1 MGIMD
6 DARARVAGQE
16 PDAAPP
22 RPRRIDG
29 SPADAPRPAPLAI
42 ALVVA
47 CCLAL
52 PAAMWLLFSPPAAPA
67 ARPALDAAQPTP
79 APLPTPTTPATAPPM
94 PGPIAVLTADALA
107 YDAPGGA
114 VLGDVGG
121 RGVARFVEVAV
132 LEQADPRGAM
142 WVRAAVADAGLV
154 WLPLGS
160 VAGQAVALVGLPCR
174 GACSAPTATA
184 APVYVAPAPAAPPP
198 PVYVVEPAPAD
209 AVPLT
214 SVERPTSEPPPP
226 AATNCPVV
234 LTGGCRGNLVEVK
247 P

>member
-16 PDAAPP
+16 PDAPPAP
-22 RPRRIDG
+22 RHIDG
-29 SPADAPRPAPLAI
+29 SLADAPRPAPLAI

-47 CCLAL
+47 CCLGL

-67 ARPALDAAQPTP
+67 ARPALDAAQPTT
-79 APLPTPTTPATAPPM
+79 APLPTPTTPAQAPPL
-94 PGPIAVLTADALA
+94 PGPVAVLTADALA

-121 RGVARFVEVAV
+121 RGVLSYAERQGVEW
-132 LEQADPRGAM
+132 M
-142 WVRAAVADAGLV
+142 RAEVEGAGLV
-154 WLPLGS
+154 WLRMGAL
-160 VAGQAVALVGLPCR
+160 AGNAVDLAVIPCR
-174 GACSAPTATA
+174 GTCVSPSATA
-184 APVYVAPAPAAPPP
+184 APVYVAPAAAPP

-214 SVERPTSEPPPP
+214 SQDRPTEGVAPP

>member
-67 ARPALDAAQPTP
+67 ARPALDAAPPPP
-79 APLPTPTTPATAPPM
+79 APLPTPTPPAQAPPL
-94 PGPIAVLTADALA
+94 PGPVAVLTAGAIA

-121 RGVARFVEVAV
+121 REVIAYLEREGVDW
-132 LEQADPRGAM
+132 L
-142 WVRAAVADAGLV
+142 RAEVADAGAV
-154 WLPLGS
+154 WLRMGAL
-160 VAGQAVALVGLPCR
+160 AGNAVDLTSIPCR
-174 GACSAPTATA
+174 GACTSPTATA
-184 APVYVAPAPAAPPP
+184 APVYVAPAPPP
-198 PVYVVEPAPAD
+198 PVYVVEPAPPG

-214 SVERPTSEPPPP
+214 SQDRPTSEPPPP

-234 LTGGCRGNLVEVK
+234 LTGGCRGNLVEVR